1 MVRALGALLLLVA
14 ATTIGRLGP
23 LPLEPQGAEEL
34 ADAIRR
40 SAGWR

>member
-23 LPLEPQGAEEL
+23 LEPQGAEEL

-40 SAGWR
+40 STGWR